1 MARPISFS
9 VQEADIPRLVELRY
23 QHPHPRVQQ
32 RCWFLWLISRGLPLA
47 QASEFAGVSRITGWR
62 YGETYRE
69 KGLDGLLCEHWE
81 GPESGLAPHAQT
93 LEASFAAQPP
103 HSVAEATQ
111 RIEQLT
117 GVRRGSEQVR
127 QFLRKTLGLRWRRTA
142 AIPCPPK
149 KTSPST
155 SRFNPNS

>member
-1 MARPISFS
+1 M
-9 VQEADIPRLVELRY
+9 
-23 QHPHPRVQQ
+23 
-32 RCWFLWLISRGLPLA
+32 PLA
-47 QASEFAGVSRITGWR
+47 QASELAGVSRITGWR

-69 KGLDGLLCEHWE
+69 KGIDGLLSEHWE
-81 GPESGLAPHAQT
+81 GPESGLAPHTQT
-93 LEASFAAQPP
+93 LEASFAEQPP
-103 HSVAEATQ
+103 HSVAEAAQ

-127 QFLRKTLGLRWRRTA
+127 QFLRKSLGLRWRRTA

-155 SRFNPNS
+155 SKSSPNS

>member
-9 VQEADIPRLVELRY
+9 VQEADVPRLADLRY
-23 QHPHPRVQQ
+23 HHPHPRVQQ
-32 RCWFLWLISRGLPLA
+32 RCWLLWFISRGLPLA
-47 QASEFAGVSRITGWR
+47 QASELAGVSRITGWR

-69 KGLDGLLCEHWE
+69 KGLDGLLSEHWE
-81 GPESGLAPHAQT
+81 GPESGLTPHTQT
-93 LEASFAAQPP
+93 LEDSFTEQPP
-103 HSVAEATQ
+103 HSVAEAAE

-117 GVRRGSEQVR
+117 GVRRGAEQVR

-149 KTSPST
+149 KTLLNT
-155 SRFNPNS
+155 SKSNWNS